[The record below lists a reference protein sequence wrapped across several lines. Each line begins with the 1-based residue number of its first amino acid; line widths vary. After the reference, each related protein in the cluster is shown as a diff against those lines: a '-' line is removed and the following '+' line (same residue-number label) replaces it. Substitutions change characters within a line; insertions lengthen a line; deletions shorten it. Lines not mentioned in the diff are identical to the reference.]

1 MEKYENKFYLKLYQD
16 NDPQQIKQYVLGLC
30 KDLNDRGIDFHLD
43 LYLDTMFDDEVYTG
57 GRGPTTTYPYVN
69 FEKTFDNITDYFTFD
84 IDALRKRNDVS
95 SQSDEPADSVDA
107 TPLEDETIMTNT
119 YSDDGPT
126 MTNTHSEDDTI
137 PMHTCQELLSKL
149 PVEIKN
155 EVVLELKITTD
166 TPQFYY
172 YGGITQLEYFLN
184 HLSE

>member
-43 LYLDTMFDDEVYTG
+43 LYLDNMFDDEVYTG

-84 IDALRKRNDVS
+84 IGALRNKNDMS
-95 SQSDEPADSVDA
+95 SQPDEHSES
-107 TPLEDETIMTNT
+107 PLEDATMANT
-119 YSDDGPT
+119 Q
-126 MTNTHSEDDTI
+126 SEEDTI

-149 PVEIKN
+149 PTAMKN
-155 EVVLELKITTD
+155 EVVLELKIITD
-166 TPQFYY
+166 MPQFYH
-172 YGGITQLEYFLN
+172 YGGISQLECFLN
-184 HLSE
+184 NLSE